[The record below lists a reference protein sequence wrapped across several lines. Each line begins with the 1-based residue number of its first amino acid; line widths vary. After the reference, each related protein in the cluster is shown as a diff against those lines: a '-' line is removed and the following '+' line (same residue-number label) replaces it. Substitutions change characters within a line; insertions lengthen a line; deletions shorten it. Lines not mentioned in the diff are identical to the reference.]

1 MATNRDGNRNVA
13 IGPDA
18 LYANYSGSNN
28 IAIGKLSGV
37 LQPNQGISE
46 NPEQSIFIGE
56 NTKPNAD
63 NQTNQIV
70 IGYNATGK
78 GSNTAVIRK

>member
-1 MATNRDGNRNVA
+1 MHC
-13 IGPDA
+13 I
-18 LYANYSGSNN
+18 ANYSGSNN

-56 NTKPNAD
+56 NTKPNA
-63 NQTNQIV
+63 I
-70 IGYNATGK
+70 IK
-78 GSNTAVIRK
+78 PIKS